1 MSRSAAPA
9 AEEEEEEG
17 LWSEQAAE
25 LVHDGWARTGA
36 ARGSQRDDRADAQ
49 RAGSQDRRLALLE
62 HAPEL
67 AVEVGFEVEVEVEV
81 ERALA

>member
-1 MSRSAAPA
+1 MSRSAAPEED
-9 AEEEEEEG
+9 EEEEEEG
-17 LWSEQAAE
+17 LRSAAE
-25 LVHDGWARTGA
+25 LVHDGWAKTGA

-67 AVEVGFEVEVEVEV
+67 AVEVGFEVEIEF

>member
-9 AEEEEEEG
+9 AAVAEEEEEA
-17 LWSEQAAE
+17 SEQAAE
-25 LVHDGWARTGA
+25 LVHDGWPRTGA

-49 RAGSQDRRLALLE
+49 RAGSQDRRLAWLE
-62 HAPEL
+62 HAPDL
-67 AVEVGFEVEVEVEV
+67 AVEVEVEF